1 MKHMIYIL
9 GRAGIML
16 LNIKSFWCAT
26 SNILHRKRLL
36 LKCFLVFWNISSGQP
51 CFHVPVRGFLVWIMA
66 LSLNSAGYIICR
78 WTDCSLYHEFAATFS
93 FIFLYLLFPHLIK
106 EVRYWVVLGELLGR
120 GKMLGSN
127 EAPIRRLQS
136 KISLGCIYK
145 HKSGIGF
152 CSFWNF

>member
-1 MKHMIYIL
+1 MKRMIHIL

-51 CFHVPVRGFLVWIMA
+51 CFHVPVRGFLVWIMP

-78 WTDCSLYHEFAATFS
+78 WTDCSLYHEVAA
-93 FIFLYLLFPHLIK
+93 IFFFYILIPLVSSLDQGSK
-106 EVRYWVVLGELLGR
+106 I
-120 GKMLGSN
+120 LGS
-127 EAPIRRLQS
+127 
-136 KISLGCIYK
+136 
-145 HKSGIGF
+145 SGGTF
-152 CSFWNF
+152 RERKDAWV